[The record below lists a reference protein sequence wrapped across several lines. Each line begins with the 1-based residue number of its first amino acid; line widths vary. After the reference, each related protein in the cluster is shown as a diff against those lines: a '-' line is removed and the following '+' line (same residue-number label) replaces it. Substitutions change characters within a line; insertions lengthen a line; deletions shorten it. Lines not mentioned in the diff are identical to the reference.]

1 MMSPTERLW
10 ALSTLHGAAVAAAGA
25 LSHGDIVGVL
35 SRLSPGDWDAL
46 CTGLGVGVGPRE
58 LVKGISRLA
67 ANADS
72 LLGEL
77 MDADRV
83 SELAMAVLDP
93 AALRSLA
100 DTLEA
105 QRFVGGAR

>member
-1 MMSPTERLW
+1 MTPTERLW

-46 CTGLGVGVGPRE
+46 CTGLGVEPRS
-58 LVKGISRLA
+58 LIKAVSRLA